1 MDKLTWSRSLSESR
15 PSKTVKAMAPQAQ
28 PAEPRFE
35 PCAATASLFLYTQDT
50 TILCLHHDTLAVER
64 RFSSHQE
71 NIEFISVDNVSER
84 GAGRLV
90 VSYDIGQTAIVWD
103 IFTGTEIARFAS
115 FEHLRVASWMRNG
128 NVAFGNG
135 KGEVILF
142 EPSTSEHISART
154 IFDPITSLAPAM
166 DCRTYAIGY
175 QNGSILIATLLPQ
188 FTILHTL
195 TTSRGPSPII
205 SLAWH
210 ASSSKQKSDMLATQA
225 SNGDLRVWSVSKPP
239 TKEAPRVIRVLKR
252 SDSTSADPKWMGWSK
267 NGKIVQYLEGETWAW
282 DVRTKHVTYEPI
294 PTMDG
299 VRGLANHG
307 ATATLFT
314 IGPNNTVQ
322 QYDVDNPAM
331 VANVQ
336 HIPVIPRSA
345 TSESQRS
352 KTMSPRRLQDPPDI
366 REPPTTRRTPF
377 DSNGLDN
384 LRQQRADLISPASSR
399 SRTESVSS
407 KASSGKYNR
416 ADAFSPPSR
425 SGQTSTTFSMTSAG
439 RDTPQPSAGF
449 PYASSVSMSS
459 VKSSRAG
466 SRLRNEVQMSPAERN
481 IVDLFPFMRARLNDV
496 PYKSQP
502 PFDENHLTPDDLRQ
516 QMLSVVFGWEG
527 DISDLIRDEWSR
539 HAPGSQSAI
548 LLAQW
553 LGETDTDQMA
563 EMISTGPTTTSDWML
578 LALSQMSGQAQANKV
593 GQSFVQKLLEI
604 GDIHTAASI
613 LLGLGDSN
621 DAIEVY
627 VSRSHFMEAILMTC
641 LLMPSD
647 WQRQSYLV
655 RRWGEYVVSHSQ
667 QQLAIRCFMC
677 TGAEPS
683 EPWTSPAAQQA
694 ASFAEIIRGK
704 SPLASPDPMQ
714 SMQSMHPTAPP
725 SRPKSASNQRSAGKT
740 PALKLITSFDAQPN
754 NRFRFPGLKSDDR
767 TPTNAPGVTPIA
779 ESAVADSALSPG
791 GLGSWKLNNIQSLN
805 QAMTSASRTNTP
817 AFNRRRLPSIGETP
831 VDVHPPTFSRSRS
844 YNTNSAYGSTSEA
857 EENSAQ
863 EQSQD
868 ESTDG
873 LLLSATKYAP
883 SHGSM
888 KPSPQTAVQASDK
901 FASIKGLPSP
911 AAGVFEA
918 FKDHSDIQ
926 NGSRDRKPV
935 GLQIELV
942 HTEEVASPRN
952 HTGLLHSAKSTSTV
966 HSYSS
971 AKSPSVSSRSID
983 QYISSLDEAN
993 YHAKGYRSQRSGR
1006 TRRNTDDTGGQGP
1019 HIQQAREASQ
1029 ETRGRNERR
1038 YIQPA
1043 KRSPSSPVPMS
1054 PDELARC
1061 HIGETEKRDETR
1073 KKSHSRARSSSRM
1086 RKTGGSRNRHRSSS
1100 RHTASRVALERLDPS
1115 SRGRST
1121 DRLGSAARSPSS
1133 PLPMS
1138 LPMTLPGQD
1147 SSQQDGA
1154 EDPLRIVVGNRERL
1168 RSHHRSASRRRGT
1181 EKGGNSKRDVSP
1193 DSRHKVSQSVPEV
1206 RQPVEFE
1213 PSVQTGGL
1221 EQLGSRAFGQEQSL
1235 SAQTFGQDETLS
1247 PLVFGQEGTL
1257 SSQAFG
1263 QESTLSS
1270 QAFGQ
1275 EGMLS
1280 NRAFGQDDL
1289 GSQVYGQEDRAF
1301 GQEELLS
1308 AKSFGQA
1315 PTLSSKAFGQ
1325 EDVLSSKAFGQD
1337 VFAHGRSQSRPVSA
1351 ANDNHEQVSPTTP
1364 FVTLAE
1370 KKRRELAAAEL
1381 EARRLSLARNPSAPN
1396 IPFPGDLHYGRSPIE
1411 SPPPFHGNSYFPRA
1425 PSRNQIPPAKRSPE
1439 YGSSSDSSSSG
1450 SRPPLGLPATPRAMR
1465 HPKYGGGREER
1476 PPSVPLIPNDHHGHQ
1491 IHSDTRYQSEAAE
1504 RIGRS
1509 MSVPMPENQA
1519 SKYMNPPPLPSE
1531 LPMHPHFNPNLP
1543 RSRSSSRARNMGH
1556 RRTSSGGYVSGT
1568 SPQVTVSIEETIEHA
1583 MQRRP
1588 GPHDLI
1594 PPPPP
1599 PILPE
1604 LQHLNTP
1611 PPPPPFPISV
1621 DPTSPRQSSATI
1633 DVAIENEDM
1642 GRMIPRAMTAAPTIH
1657 IDVGGDSKNG
1667 KRTSYEHRRNRSS
1680 NESFANK
1687 LRSLTRIRGNSRSVE
1702 PWGTATEWGSNALE
1716 NDMPYELLHS
1726 RAYTP
1731 GPGYGV

>member
-1 MDKLTWSRSLSESR
+1 MDRLTWNRNVVSESR
-15 PSKTVKAMAPQAQ
+15 PSIVKKMAPQAQ
-28 PAEPRFE
+28 PTEPRFE
-35 PCAATASLFLYTQDT
+35 PCAATASLFLYAQDS
-50 TILCLHHDTLAVER
+50 TILCLHHDTLAVDR

-90 VSYDIGQTAIVWD
+90 VSYDVGQTAIVWD

-239 TKEAPRVIRVLKR
+239 AKESPRVIRVLKR

-294 PTMDG
+294 PTVDG

-314 IGPNNTVQ
+314 IGPNNSVQ

-336 HIPVIPRSA
+336 HIPIIPRSVTA
-345 TSESQRS
+345 DSQRS

-366 REPPTTRRTPF
+366 REPSTTRRTPF

-399 SRTESVSS
+399 SQTESVSS
-407 KASSGKYNR
+407 KASSGKYR
-416 ADAFSPPSR
+416 GGAFSPPSR
-425 SGQTSTTFSMTSAG
+425 SGQTSTTFSLTSAG

-502 PFDENHLTPDDLRQ
+502 PFDENNLTPDDLRQ

-627 VSRSHFMEAILMTC
+627 VSQNHFMEAILMTC

-704 SPLASPDPMQ
+704 SPMTSPDPMQ
-714 SMQSMHPTAPP
+714 SMQQMMPP
-725 SRPKSASNQRSAGKT
+725 ARPKSASNQRSAGKT
-740 PALKLITSFDAQPN
+740 PALKLITSFDSQPN

-805 QAMTSASRTNTP
+805 QAMTSRTNTP

-844 YNTNSAYGSTSEA
+844 YNTSGYGSTSEA
-857 EENSAQ
+857 EETSGQ

-868 ESTDG
+868 ESGDG
-873 LLLSATKYAP
+873 LLLSATKYTPAQD
-883 SHGSM
+883 SM
-888 KPSPQTAVQASDK
+888 KPSPQTAVQGSDR
-901 FASIKGLPSP
+901 FAAIKGLPSP

-918 FKDHSDIQ
+918 LQDHSDIR
-926 NGSRDRKPV
+926 NGSRDRKPN

-942 HTEEVASPRN
+942 DTEEVASPRN
-952 HTGLLHSAKSTSTV
+952 HSGLLHSAKSTSTV
-966 HSYSS
+966 HSYTS

-993 YHAKGYRSQRSGR
+993 YHAKTHRSHRSDR
-1006 TRRNTDDTGGQGP
+1006 SRKNTDDATSQNAQ
-1019 HIQQAREASQ
+1019 IQQTREASQ
-1029 ETRGRNERR
+1029 ENRGRNERR

-1054 PDELARC
+1054 PDELARY
-1061 HIGETEKRDETR
+1061 HIGEPEKRDETR

-1086 RKTGGSRNRHRSSS
+1086 RKAGSRNRQRSSS
-1100 RHTASRVALERLDPS
+1100 RNTASRVALERLDPS

-1121 DRLGSAARSPSS
+1121 DRQGSIARSPSS

-1138 LPMTLPGQD
+1138 LPMTLPGQEPQ
-1147 SSQQDGA
+1147 SDGA
-1154 EDPLRIVVGNRERL
+1154 DDPLRIVTGNRERL
-1168 RSHHRSASRRRGT
+1168 RSHHRSASRRRT
-1181 EKGGNSKRDVSP
+1181 ERGNGSRREGSP
-1193 DSRHKVSQSVPEV
+1193 ESRNKVSQSVPEIRHGV
-1206 RQPVEFE
+1206 EIELPLQPE
-1213 PSVQTGGL
+1213 GL
-1221 EQLGSRAFGQEQSL
+1221 EQLSSRAFGQEPAL
-1235 SAQTFGQDETLS
+1235 SAMAFGQDETLS
-1247 PLVFGQEGTL
+1247 PMVFGQESAL
-1257 SSQAFG
+1257 SSHAFGQEDTLDPRAFG

-1275 EGMLS
+1275 
-1280 NRAFGQDDL
+1280 DVL
-1289 GSQVYGQEDRAF
+1289 GSQGYGQNDQKF
-1301 GQEELLS
+1301 GQEEVLG
-1308 AKSFGQA
+1308 AKSFGPEA
-1315 PTLSSKAFGQ
+1315 TLSSKAFGQ
-1325 EDVLSSKAFGQD
+1325 EDVLSSKAFGKD
-1337 VFAHGRSQSRPVSA
+1337 VFAHGRSQSRPIPTT
-1351 ANDNHEQVSPTTP
+1351 NDPQEQVSPTTP
-1364 FVTLAE
+1364 FVSLAE

-1396 IPFPGDLHYGRSPIE
+1396 IPFPGELQSARSPIE
-1411 SPPPFHGNSYFPRA
+1411 SPPPFHGSYFPRA

-1439 YGSSSDSSSSG
+1439 FGSSSDSSSSG
-1450 SRPPLGLPATPRAMR
+1450 SRPPMGLPATPRAMR

-1476 PPSVPLIPNDHHGHQ
+1476 PPSVPSIPSDRHGSTHL
-1491 IHSDTRYQSEAAE
+1491 DTRYQSEAAE

-1509 MSVPMPENQA
+1509 MSVPMPDNQA
-1519 SKYMNPPPLPSE
+1519 SKYMNPPPVPSE

-1556 RRTSSGGYVSGT
+1556 RRTSSGGYVSST
-1568 SPQVTVSIEETIEHA
+1568 SPQVTVSIEETIENA
-1583 MQRRP
+1583 MQRP
-1588 GPHDLI
+1588 PAPHDLI

-1611 PPPPPFPISV
+1611 PPPPPFPVSV

-1657 IDVGGDSKNG
+1657 VNVGGDSKSD

-1680 NESFANK
+1680 NESFATK

-1702 PWGTATEWGSNALE
+1702 PWGTATEWGSTAIE